1 MEHMTKR
8 TKNKPYPIRY
18 YINMMLFIMVT
29 ALVLDCVIS
38 FAAISIVKQQSTR
51 YLQETADLYINR
63 IDHDFAYMNDY
74 MGWTLVNDESLKSM
88 DTSYDTDVVGFLKSN
103 DALYKHFSELQ
114 RNYGQEYNFFIYLK
128 KPNFMTNI
136 APMNLSYPD
145 YQELKKQIDTY
156 AEYKKVYE
164 QFSNWTLALV
174 NDKYY
179 IINIVPYNDRYL
191 IGLISAD
198 DLVRPLRQLNLG
210 ENGYASLVDHNGN
223 IFSSPISNSGEVLQ
237 KDVAKTSLLNHL
249 QSRTNVSR
257 PFSKASFTVNMVIK
271 FGSFE
276 KIMIAQLLIMLLF
289 LFITLMLGVIILYIK
304 KRVLKPILNFSKNLT
319 LIIEENEPM
328 ELKSSK
334 ISELEQANIKFI
346 NLVEQIKKYKIDIYE
361 RELAKQRIQLEYMKL
376 QIKPHFFLNCLTT
389 IYSMA
394 QMQMYEEIENMTI
407 STSKYFRYIFQNG
420 QNFVRLQ
427 DEIEHVRIYLEI
439 QKNRY
444 RNAFTYRIE
453 QAEDTYDVRI
463 PPLILQSFIEN
474 SVKYA
479 VPRVNKVQILLNVS
493 RCLEEEQE
501 TAVIRISDSGPGF
514 SSDVLDKLTNG
525 QSLDQTKETH
535 IGIMNTLQR
544 LEYLY
549 DKKAK
554 IRFSNIEDGG
564 ACVTLYIPYLAEEKI

>member
-1 MEHMTKR
+1 MKHLIKR

-38 FAAISIVKQQSTR
+38 FAAISIVKQQSTW

-63 IDHDFAYMNDY
+63 IDHDFAYMNEY
-74 MGWTLVNDESLKSM
+74 MGWTLVNDESLSSM
-88 DTSYDTDVVGFLKSN
+88 ETSYETDIVGFLKSN

-114 RNYGQEYNFFIYLK
+114 RNYGQAYNFFIYLK

-136 APMNLSYPD
+136 APMTLSYPD
-145 YQELKKQIDTY
+145 YQELKKQMDTNV
-156 AEYKKVYE
+156 ENKKVYE

-198 DLVRPLRQLNLG
+198 DLVRPLHQLNLG

-223 IFSSPISNSGEVLQ
+223 IFTSPISNNGEALQ
-237 KDVAKTSLLNHL
+237 KDAAKTSVLNHL
-249 QSRTNVSR
+249 QSRTTVSR
-257 PFSKASFTVNMVIK
+257 PFSKASFSVNMVIK

-289 LFITLMLGVIILYIK
+289 LFITFMLGVIILYIK

-346 NLVEQIKKYKIDIYE
+346 DLVEQIKKYKIDIYE
-361 RELAKQRIQLEYMKL
+361 RELAKQRIQLDFMKL

-394 QMQMYEEIENMTI
+394 QMQMNEEIEKMTI

-420 QNFVRLQ
+420 QDFVRLQ

-444 RNAFTYRIE
+444 RNAFSYRIE

-463 PPLILQSFIEN
+463 PPLILQTFIEN

-479 VPRVNKVQILLNVS
+479 VPRVNKVQLMLTVS
-493 RCLEEEQE
+493 SCLEEEQE
-501 TAVIRISDSGPGF
+501 TVVIQISDSGPGF
-514 SSDVLDKLTNG
+514 SSDVLEKLTNG

-544 LEYLY
+544 LEFLY
-549 DKKAK
+549 DKKAR
-554 IRFSNIEDGG
+554 IRFSNIENGG
-564 ACVTLYIPYLAEEKI
+564 ACVTLHLPYLAEEKI

>member
-1 MEHMTKR
+1 
-8 TKNKPYPIRY
+8 
-18 YINMMLFIMVT
+18 
-29 ALVLDCVIS
+29 
-38 FAAISIVKQQSTR
+38 
-51 YLQETADLYINR
+51 
-63 IDHDFAYMNDY
+63 
-74 MGWTLVNDESLKSM
+74 
-88 DTSYDTDVVGFLKSN
+88 
-103 DALYKHFSELQ
+103 
-114 RNYGQEYNFFIYLK
+114 
-128 KPNFMTNI
+128 MTNI
-136 APMNLSYPD
+136 APMTLSYPD
-145 YQELKKQIDTY
+145 YQELKKLIDTY
-156 AEYKKVYE
+156 VENKKVYE

>member
-1 MEHMTKR
+1 MEPMIKR
-8 TKNKPYPIRY
+8 TKNKPYPIRN
-18 YINMMLFIMVT
+18 YINMMLCIMVT

-38 FAAISIVKQQSTR
+38 FAAISIVKQQSTW

-114 RNYGQEYNFFIYLK
+114 RNYGQEYNFFINLK
-128 KPNFMTNI
+128 KSNFMTNI
-136 APMNLSYPD
+136 APMTLSYPD

-156 AEYKKVYE
+156 VEYKKVNE

-174 NDKYY
+174 NNKYY
-179 IINIVPYNDRYL
+179 IINIVTYYDRYL

-210 ENGYASLVDHNGN
+210 ENGYASLVDLNGN
-223 IFSSPISNSGEVLQ
+223 IFTSPISNNGEALQ
-237 KDVAKTSLLNHL
+237 KDSAKTSLLNHL
-249 QSRTNVSR
+249 QSRTTVSR
-257 PFSKASFTVNMVIK
+257 PFSKASFSVNMVIK

-289 LFITLMLGVIILYIK
+289 LFITFMLGVIILYIK
-304 KRVLKPILNFSKNLT
+304 NRVLKPILNFSKNLT

-361 RELAKQRIQLEYMKL
+361 RELAKQRIQLDFMKL

-394 QMQMYEEIENMTI
+394 QMQMNDEIEKMTI

-420 QNFVRLQ
+420 QDFVRLQ

-463 PPLILQSFIEN
+463 PPLILQTFIEN

-479 VPRVNKVQILLNVS
+479 APRVNKVQLSLTVS
-493 RCLEEEQE
+493 SCLEEEQE
-501 TAVIRISDSGPGF
+501 TVVIRISDSGPGF
-514 SSDVLDKLTNG
+514 SSDVLNKLTNG

-544 LEYLY
+544 LEFLY

-554 IRFSNIEDGG
+554 IHFSNIEDGG